1 MVNKILRRLDILKQK
16 NSSPNWENKDSE
28 LYPFFF
34 KKEMYILAYENIKS
48 NKDLLMLG
56 TDTKILDGFSDKT
69 IKKICD
75 QMKTEQYTFSK
86 AKKIDISKASGKVR
100 PLGIPT
106 VTDKIVQEIIRIIL
120 EAIWDSPK
128 KPQFSEVSHG
138 FRPGK
143 GTHSALQYIF

>member
-34 KKEMYILAYENIKS
+34 KKEMYILAYDNIKS

-86 AKKIDISKASGKVR
+86 AKKIDIIQDAAIHF
-100 PLGIPT
+100 LEQE
-106 VTDKIVQEIIRIIL
+106 KILNNIKR
-120 EAIWDSPK
+120 
-128 KPQFSEVSHG
+128 
-138 FRPGK
+138 
-143 GTHSALQYIF
+143 Y